1 MVERKVVILKR
12 HKAPAEIQ
20 KAIDMILHDLEQYG
34 RSTTTNGKA
43 SRYLSYRLRYHKN
56 QGKIYFRWMGDYKP
70 PRSLIALEPETKLE
84 ILSDNKVKLVYE
96 RKLKKK
102 V

>member
-1 MVERKVVILKR
+1 MVERKTIMLKR
-12 HKAPAEIQ
+12 HKAPIEIQ
-20 KAIDMILHDLEQYG
+20 RAIDMILNDLEQYG

-43 SRYLSYRLRYHKN
+43 SRFLAYRMVYPKR

-84 ILSDNKVKLVYE
+84 IISKHKIRLIHE
-96 RKLKKK
+96 RKTKK